1 MRKYILVVLLVGAI
15 LLLCGCNAN
24 KTSEQQKYK
33 RISFESESLD
43 DSLGYLNDDT
53 IIVSDLAETFSS
65 QIPIYRISECNIS
78 DQQFQQ
84 MLGNLKE
91 LWTIPSF
98 CNATIGT
105 KLFRGF

>member
-1 MRKYILVVLLVGAI
+1 MRKLFISILACMLVLLS
-15 LLLCGCNAN
+15 GCNP
-24 KTSEQQKYK
+24 KSTEEQHKYK

-84 MLGNLKE
+84 MLGNLK
-91 LWTIPSF
+91 
-98 CNATIGT
+98 
-105 KLFRGF
+105 